1 MSRNLDN
8 QHGQWDEW
16 FDRDRIIRSLETIQN
31 AIVIALSVGLFCV
44 MLIRLGDLFL
54 SLLVPLKFQNVT
66 SDILFILILIELFRL
81 LIIYL
86 KEQRISIGVSVEV
99 SIVSV
104 LREVIIRGALEISW
118 QQILAICAFLLVL
131 GGLLLIRAW
140 MLQIFSSIEAEEKQ
154 FLLEEQVIN
163 DEDFLN

>member
-1 MSRNLDN
+1 MSKNSTSQQKASNTWFSEEQIIKYLEIVQNL
-8 QHGQWDEW
+8 
-16 FDRDRIIRSLETIQN
+16 
-31 AIVIALSVGLFCV
+31 IVILLSISLFFI
-44 MLIRLGDLFL
+44 MLIRLGDLFVSL
-54 SLLVPLKFQNVT
+54 SVPIKFQNVT

-104 LREVIIRGALEISW
+104 LREVIIRGALEIAP

-131 GGLLLIRAW
+131 GALLLIRAW
-140 MLQIFSSIEAEEKQ
+140 MAQIFNTIETDKNMILMDKQ
-154 FLLEEQVIN
+154 IIN
-163 DEDFLN
+163 DDDILN

>member
-1 MSRNLDN
+1 
-8 QHGQWDEW
+8 
-16 FDRDRIIRSLETIQN
+16 
-31 AIVIALSVGLFCV
+31 

-140 MLQIFSSIEAEEKQ
+140 MLQIFSSIEAEEKR
-154 FLLEEQVIN
+154 FLLEEEVIN
-163 DEDFLN
+163 DDDFLN

>member
-1 MSRNLDN
+1 
-8 QHGQWDEW
+8 
-16 FDRDRIIRSLETIQN
+16 
-31 AIVIALSVGLFCV
+31 

-104 LREVIIRGALEISW
+104 LREIIIRGALEISW

-131 GGLLLIRAW
+131 GLLLLIRAW
-140 MLQIFSSIEAEEKQ
+140 MLQIFSSIEAEEKR
-154 FLLEEQVIN
+154 FLLEDQVIN
-163 DEDFLN
+163 DDDFLN